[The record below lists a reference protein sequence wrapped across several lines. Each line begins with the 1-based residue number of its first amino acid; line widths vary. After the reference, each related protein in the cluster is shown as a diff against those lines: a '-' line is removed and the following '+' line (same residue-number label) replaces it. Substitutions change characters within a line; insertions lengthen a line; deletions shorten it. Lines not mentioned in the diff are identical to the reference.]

1 MKPAVRGD
9 LREPRIAAVAAI
21 GILLLFI
28 AVRIPLAFVRNPF
41 FDELFTS
48 WIARKPLGAM
58 LRALMLD
65 SGPPLYYAAVN
76 LLTSGSVD
84 AARYLSLV
92 ASAVALVVIVATR
105 ALGESR
111 WVAALLLAVYP
122 PAFYFATEARSYALA
137 GALAGIAAIALD
149 RWADLGSRNALAF
162 AAAMAVLAAH
172 THYYGMLLIPLP
184 VALVLCERMPRERL
198 RDALIATAA
207 MLAAVLP
214 AIWLARVQPP
224 EAMRWIGDASWEAR
238 LVEAL
243 RHASFAS
250 PYPEGFLPQPSIVL
264 QIIAGAVTL
273 TVLIVSFRD
282 ARTRRF
288 AILWLVPLAAAIVLS
303 AIRPV
308 YFALRFESVTA
319 VAFVLWLAFG
329 IYRLPRALRA
339 AVFAVMVVIGA
350 VVAYSAIVEHAR
362 GVIDPHREA
371 AQFAR
376 LRTDAR
382 RPVVVSGLA
391 YLETLGQRGGR
402 WQPPVVAFPAAQ
414 AEHPGW
420 RAEASEDD
428 LRREGA
434 RLGDEFT
441 WIGEIGSLE
450 HRILAE
456 RWTLDFRFESRGVAV
471 ASARSMRVRQ

>member
-1 MKPAVRGD
+1 M
-9 LREPRIAAVAAI
+9 
-21 GILLLFI
+21 
-28 AVRIPLAFVRNPF
+28 
-41 FDELFTS
+41 T
-48 WIARKPLGAM
+48 
-58 LRALMLD
+58 
-65 SGPPLYYAAVN
+65 
-76 LLTSGSVD
+76 
-84 AARYLSLV
+84 
-92 ASAVALVVIVATR
+92 
-105 ALGESR
+105 
-111 WVAALLLAVYP
+111 
-122 PAFYFATEARSYALA
+122 
-137 GALAGIAAIALD
+137 
-149 RWADLGSRNALAF
+149 
-162 AAAMAVLAAH
+162 
-172 THYYGMLLIPLP
+172 
-184 VALVLCERMPRERL
+184 RERL

-224 EAMRWIGDASWEAR
+224 EAMRWIGDASWGAR
-238 LVEAL
+238 TVEAL

-273 TVLIVSFRD
+273 IVVFVSFRD

-329 IYRLPRALRA
+329 IYRLPRVLRA

-376 LRTDAR
+376 LRTD
-382 RPVVVSGLA
+382 PQGPIVVSGLA
-391 YLETLGQRGGR
+391 YLETLAQRGR
-402 WQPPVVAFPAAQ
+402 WQPPVMAFPAAQ

-420 RAEASEDD
+420 RAEASTDA
-428 LRREGA
+428 LRREAA

-441 WIGEIGSLE
+441 WIGEIGSPE

-456 RWTLDFRFESRGVAV
+456 RLTLDFRFESRGVAV
-471 ASARSMRVRQ
+471 ATARSMRVRQ